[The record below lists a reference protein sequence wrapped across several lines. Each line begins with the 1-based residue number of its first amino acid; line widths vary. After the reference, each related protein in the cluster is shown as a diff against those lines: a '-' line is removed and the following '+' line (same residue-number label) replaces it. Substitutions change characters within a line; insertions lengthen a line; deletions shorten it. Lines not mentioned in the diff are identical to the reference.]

1 MAARVFAL
9 LTLPAVALAF
19 CPSML
24 LRGLPAAARSPAA
37 RLVASPPLRM
47 AVQEVSSEAELDSLI
62 ASAGTRRGCL
72 SGCFGGCGACACRIC
87 ACAHMSPCGRK
98 CAVRLEARRHASEVD
113 AGADLI
119 VSPAGEPAL
128 RDGDQVITTQLR
140 EGGAGARV
148 LVR

>member
-9 LTLPAVALAF
+9 LALPAVALAF
-19 CPSML
+19 CPSMP

-72 SGCFGGCGACACRIC
+72 SWCFGGCGACAVRIY
-87 ACAHMSPCGRK
+87 ACARMSLCGRK
-98 CAVRLEARRHASEVD
+98 CAVGLEARRHAGAVD
-113 AGADLI
+113 AGADLARRRS
-119 VSPAGEPAL
+119 VA
-128 RDGDQVITTQLR
+128 VLR
-140 EGGAGARV
+140 EWGEARTHERSRVYDV
-148 LVR
+148 LCRR

>member
-9 LTLPAVALAF
+9 LALPAVALAF
-19 CPSML
+19 CPSMP

-72 SGCFGGCGACACRIC
+72 SWCFGGCGACAVRIC
-87 ACAHMSPCGRK
+87 ACARMSLCGRK
-98 CAVRLEARRHASEVD
+98 CAVGLKARRHAGAVD
-113 AGADLI
+113 AGADLARRRS
-119 VSPAGEPAL
+119 VA
-128 RDGDQVITTQLR
+128 VLR
-140 EGGAGARV
+140 EWGEARTHERSRVYDV
-148 LVR
+148 LCRR

>member
-19 CPSML
+19 CPSMP

-72 SGCFGGCGACACRIC
+72 SGCFGGCGACACRVC

-98 CAVRLEARRHASEVD
+98 CAVRLEARRHAGEVD
-113 AGADLI
+113 AGADLAQRRS
-119 VSPAGEPAL
+119 VA
-128 RDGDQVITTQLR
+128 VLR
-140 EGGAGARV
+140 EWGQAMTHKRSHAYDV
-148 LVR
+148 LSRR